1 MKLKR
6 TAILLLLACGISMQ
20 ASAAGQNDYSSY
32 YTNMPVQL
40 AQASAPSIPDY
51 RVSVRD
57 FGAKGN
63 GVTLDTEAFTK
74 AIDAV
79 EARGG

>member
-40 AQASAPSIPDY
+40 AQASAPSIPTI
-51 RVSVRD
+51 VS
-57 FGAKGN
+57 AC
-63 GVTLDTEAFTK
+63 VTSAQK
-74 AIDAV
+74 AMV
-79 EARGG
+79 